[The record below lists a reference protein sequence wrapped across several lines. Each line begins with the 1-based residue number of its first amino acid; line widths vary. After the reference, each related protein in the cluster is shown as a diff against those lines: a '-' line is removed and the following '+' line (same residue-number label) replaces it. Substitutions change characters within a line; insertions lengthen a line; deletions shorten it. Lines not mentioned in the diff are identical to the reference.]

1 MSDGRL
7 FFGRFLLC
15 LRVAF
20 NSTWCATANRR
31 GRERH
36 QQRATGAG
44 TRPGP
49 GSPSS
54 PGRAK
59 AEGNKASA
67 RLAGVNAREREPGE
81 GWRVLETAVVR
92 VQAGGANCCTG
103 ESTRLA
109 TDWTASRARMER
121 MARERQ
127 SQVGSSDLS
136 SGVVVDVSC
145 ASCTSTREEKHYG
158 HSTDPN
164 TFNLPPP
171 PTRIDGV
178 RSFGR
183 AGGTVVSVLTK
194 LEAFR
199 DTCGGFT

>member
-20 NSTWCATANRR
+20 NSTWCATANRS

-49 GSPSS
+49 GSPSN

-136 SGVVVDVSC
+136 SQ
-145 ASCTSTREEKHYG
+145 ASSWMFRAHRALRRAKKNTTDTLRTRIHLTS
-158 HSTDPN
+158 
-164 TFNLPPP
+164 PPP
-171 PTRIDGV
+171 RG
-178 RSFGR
+178 
-183 AGGTVVSVLTK
+183 
-194 LEAFR
+194 
-199 DTCGGFT
+199 

>member
-121 MARERQ
+121 MARESKGLR
-127 SQVGSSDLS
+127 SVARLELRRRRGCFVRIVHFDARRKTLR
-136 SGVVVDVSC
+136 
-145 ASCTSTREEKHYG
+145 TLYG
-158 HSTDPN
+158 PEY
-164 TFNLPPP
+164 
-171 PTRIDGV
+171 I
-178 RSFGR
+178 
-183 AGGTVVSVLTK
+183 
-194 LEAFR
+194 
-199 DTCGGFT
+199 

>member
-20 NSTWCATANRR
+20 NSTWCATANRS

-145 ASCTSTREEKHYG
+145 ASCTSTREENT
-158 HSTDPN
+158 TD
-164 TFNLPPP
+164 TLRTRIHLTSPPP
-171 PTRIDGV
+171 PRG
-178 RSFGR
+178 
-183 AGGTVVSVLTK
+183 
-194 LEAFR
+194 
-199 DTCGGFT
+199 